1 MPVSSVQYGQTP
13 WHYANGLHIAYSST
27 TALTISSGSILDST
41 GNYQLTVPSTLTVTA
56 TSTGLNGIDTG
67 ALAASTVY
75 AVYVV
80 ADPITQQAIGAM
92 VSANLTTPLLPF
104 GYNAYALVGYI
115 TTDASSHF
123 LLGYWTA
130 GNSTRRLFMYDAPQ
144 ATAVTAGNAT
154 SYTAV
159 SLETLV
165 PLVDL
170 TPVWI
175 YTAYTPAAAGDAL
188 FMQPQAGTGDAIKIT
203 GQAAAVIVTSNS
215 YLFSSKNSTH
225 QQINY
230 KLSVGT
236 GAVAIDVAG
245 YEFNI

>member
-13 WHYANGLHIAYSST
+13 WDYANGLHITYSST

-56 TSTGLNGIDTG
+56 TSVGLNGIDTG
-67 ALAASTVY
+67 ALAASKVY

-92 VSANLTTPLLPF
+92 VSTNLTTPLLPF

-130 GNSTRRLFMYDAPQ
+130 GNSARRLFMYDAPQ

-154 SYTAV
+154 TYTAV

-175 YTAYTPAAAGDAL
+175 YSVFTPGAAGRQL
-188 FMQPQAGTGDAIKIT
+188 FMHPQEGTGDAVVVS
-203 GQAAAVIVTSNS
+203 GQVTSVIVTSNS
-215 YLFSSKNSTH
+215 YLFSNVNTTH
-225 QQINY
+225 QQIGY
-230 KLSVGT
+230 KVSNSGD
-236 GAVAIDVAG
+236 AVALSVAG